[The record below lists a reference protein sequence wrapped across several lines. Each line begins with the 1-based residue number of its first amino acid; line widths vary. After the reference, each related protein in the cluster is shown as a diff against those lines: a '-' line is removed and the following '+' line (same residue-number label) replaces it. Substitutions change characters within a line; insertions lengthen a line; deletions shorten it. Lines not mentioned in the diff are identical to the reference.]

1 MKNKKELLNRRE
13 ILDSFNESVENFEDS
28 IELSETLLSL
38 SKDASGHLRY
48 YLVECSHHIEFM
60 WKAYS
65 EAVSFMN
72 QVIDEQ
78 EVWRNK

>member
-1 MKNKKELLNRRE
+1 MKNKKELLSHQE

-48 YLVECSHHIEFM
+48 YLVECSQHIECM

-78 EVWRNK
+78 DKD